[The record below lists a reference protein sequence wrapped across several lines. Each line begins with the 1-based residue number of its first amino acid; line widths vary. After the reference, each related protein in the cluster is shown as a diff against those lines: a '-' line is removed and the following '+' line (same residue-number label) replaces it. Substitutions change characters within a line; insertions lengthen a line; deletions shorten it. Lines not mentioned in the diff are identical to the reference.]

1 MQLDSSEIEG
11 TEMKILNI
19 ALIVV
24 FALPALAQTQPAQTS
39 TTTAAHPTAKKS
51 KKKKTAA
58 AAPQPSGPI
67 TIPKDAVLDPNDG
80 NYHYTDKSGRK
91 WVYMM
96 TPMGPSRWEDK
107 GPSAQSAPAQPPSS
121 NRFSAD
127 PNLKATD
134 QGDTVKFVRTTPF
147 GPQTWTRKKSELTDD
162 ERALLAN
169 STPADSRPADKT
181 QN

>member
-1 MQLDSSEIEG
+1 
-11 TEMKILNI
+11 MKRLNI

-24 FALPALAQTQPAQTS
+24 FALPALAQTQPAQTP
-39 TTTAAHPTAKKS
+39 TTASTTAKKN
-51 KKKKTAA
+51 KKKKTTAA
-58 AAPQPSGPI
+58 SSQPPGPI
-67 TIPKDAVLDPNDG
+67 TIPKDAVLDPKDG
-80 NYHYTDKSGRK
+80 NYHYTDKNGRK

-121 NRFSAD
+121 NRFSDD
-127 PNLKATD
+127 PNLKAID

-147 GPQTWTRKKSELTDD
+147 GPQTWTKKKSELTDD
-162 ERALLAN
+162 ERTMLAN
-169 STPADSRPADKT
+169 STPANSRPADKT

>member
-1 MQLDSSEIEG
+1 
-11 TEMKILNI
+11 MKRLNI

-24 FALPALAQTQPAQTS
+24 FALPALAQKQPAQIPNT
-39 TTTAAHPTAKKS
+39 TPQTTASKTTKKS
-51 KKKKTAA
+51 KKTKTATSS
-58 AAPQPSGPI
+58 QPAGQI
-67 TIPKDAVLDPNDG
+67 TIPKGAVLDPKDG
-80 NYHYTDKSGRK
+80 NYHYTDKNGRK

-107 GPSAQSAPAQPPSS
+107 GPSAQITPAHPPSS

-127 PNLKATD
+127 PNLKAVD

-147 GPQTWTRKKSELTDD
+147 GPQTWTKKKADLTDD

-169 STPADSRPADKT
+169 SALAAPSEGKT